1 MEKTDRVIN
10 LLRILFSAISIIAF
24 NLNCVGA
31 SILQRIL
38 TSIGIFIIY
47 VIVSLFVVIA
57 SSITSSGSDRYD
69 KKKLG
74 KEAIEKKERR
84 FFVLVFSLIFLI
96 DFVYIIYNGI
106 PLIIVLIGETWD
118 STPQYP

>member
-1 MEKTDRVIN
+1 MGKTDRVIN
-10 LLRILFSAISIIAF
+10 LLRILFSTLSIIAF
-24 NLNCVGA
+24 NLNCIGA

-74 KEAIEKKERR
+74 HEA
-84 FFVLVFSLIFLI
+84 V
-96 DFVYIIYNGI
+96 
-106 PLIIVLIGETWD
+106 
-118 STPQYP
+118 